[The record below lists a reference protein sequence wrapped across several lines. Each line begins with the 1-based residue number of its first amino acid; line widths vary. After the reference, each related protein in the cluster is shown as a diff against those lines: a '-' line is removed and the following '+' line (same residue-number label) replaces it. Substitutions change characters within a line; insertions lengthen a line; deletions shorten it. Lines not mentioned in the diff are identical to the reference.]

1 MGSTQILHGFP
12 YLLFEMQQRLRKII
26 FGLLVLAGGL
36 SSCTTSFEAATRES
50 QPLLSEKSS
59 PSPVVQSSNSSEFA
73 ALEQSVYQ
81 QVNQYRKSHNL
92 PPLKWDAQITQQAR
106 NHSQAMASGKVPF
119 SHNGFDGRV
128 KSIGKSV
135 AYRAAAENVAYN
147 QGYSDPG
154 KQAVQGWL
162 KSPGHLENIEGN
174 FDLTGVGVTKNAKGE
189 YYLTQI
195 FIKGR

>member
-1 MGSTQILHGFP
+1 MYGFS
-12 YLLFEMQQRLRKII
+12 YLLFEMQKHLRKII
-26 FGLLVLAGGL
+26 FGLLVLTGGL
-36 SSCTTSFEAATRES
+36 SSCATSFEADIRES
-50 QPLLSEKSS
+50 LPPLSEKSS
-59 PSPVVQSSNSSEFA
+59 PSPVVQPSTSNEFA

-81 QVNQYRKSHNL
+81 QVNQYRKSKNL
-92 PPLKWDAQITQQAR
+92 PPLKWNPQITQEAR
-106 NHSQAMASGKVPF
+106 NHSQAMASGKTPF
-119 SHNGFDGRV
+119 SHDGFDRRV
-128 KSIGKSV
+128 KAIDKSV

-162 KSPGHLENIEGN
+162 KSPGHLKNIEGN
-174 FDLTGVGVTKNAKGE
+174 FDLTGVGITKNAKGE